1 MYKVDYKPLSANE
14 LWTGRRF
21 PTEKYKKF
29 TRDMLFLLPKIVVPE
44 GKLQVNMIIGFSN
57 KLADLD
63 NSQKGII
70 DILQKKYEF
79 NDSRIYGLNLT
90 KVITEKGKEFI
101 KFEIK
106 ELIKNESI

>member
-1 MYKVDYKPLSANE
+1 MQKIDIKPLSANE

-21 PTEKYKKF
+21 PTPAYKKY

-44 GKLQVNMIIGFSN
+44 GKLQVNIEVGFSN

-63 NSQKGII
+63 NIFKGFA
-70 DILQKKYEF
+70 DILQKKYGF
-79 NDSRIYGLNLT
+79 DDNIIYGINMT
-90 KVITEKGKEFI
+90 KIIVQKSKEFI

-106 ELIKNESI
+106 KYESI

>member
-29 TRDMLFLLPKIVVPE
+29 TRDMLFLLPNIVVPE
-44 GKLQVNMIIGFSN
+44 GNLLLIMEVGLSN
-57 KLADLD
+57 KLSDLD
-63 NSQKGII
+63 NVCKSTI
-70 DILQKKYEF
+70 DCMQKKYGF
-79 NDSRIYGLNLT
+79 NDNRIFGLNLSKT
-90 KVITEKGKEFI
+90 ITEKGKEFI

-106 ELIKNESI
+106 KINE

>member
-44 GKLQVNMIIGFSN
+44 GNLTLIIEVGLSN
-57 KLADLD
+57 KLSDLD
-63 NSQKGII
+63 NICKSEI
-70 DILQKKYEF
+70 DCLQKKYGF
-79 NDSRIYGLNLT
+79 NDNRIYQLNLT
-90 KVITEKGKEFI
+90 KVIVPKEKNI
-101 KFEIK
+101 
-106 ELIKNESI
+106 